1 MTKAS
6 RLIAL
11 LAVLAL
17 PVGAAIVLLLLAD
30 PEPPREP
37 ATVRIGESATF
48 VPPPPSASTPPPS
61 STSAAPSD
69 TWLPPP
75 PPVDDDDLDDN
86 ELNNDDDDD

>member
-11 LAVLAL
+11 IAALAL
-17 PVGAAIVLLLLAD
+17 PVGAAVALLLLAD

-48 VPPPPSASTPPPS
+48 TPPPPTSSAPPPS
-61 STSAAPSD
+61 SAAPSD

-86 ELNNDDDDD
+86 LDNNDDDDD

>member
-1 MTKAS
+1 MTKGP
-6 RLIAL
+6 RLLAL
-11 LAVLAL
+11 IAVLAL

-30 PEPPREP
+30 PEPPKEP

-48 VPPPPSASTPPPS
+48 APPPPSATPVPP

-75 PPVDDDDLDDN
+75 PPVDDDDLDDD
-86 ELNNDDDDD
+86 NDDDD

>member
-1 MTKAS
+1 MKKGS
-6 RLIAL
+6 RLVAL
-11 LAVLAL
+11 LAALAL

-30 PEPPREP
+30 PDPPREP

-48 VPPPPSASTPPPS
+48 APPPPSSTTPVPP

-75 PPVDDDDLDDN
+75 PPVDDDDLDDG
-86 ELNNDDDDD
+86 DDDDD